1 MAVTEARTAQQVESG
16 LDQLDL
22 PASGSTPWQRRA
34 VQIVVPKL
42 VALGLLLGV
51 WQLVSVGGWW
61 ANSVPSPASVWDSF
75 VQQWQLGNITQAVG
89 TTLLHVAEG
98 YAVAIAIG
106 TPIGLLIARVRVVR
120 YAIGSLI
127 AALQSLPSVCW
138 APIAV
143 LWFGVQ
149 PTMLIFVVVMGAFP
163 SIAGGTVSA
172 VDQIPP
178 LLLRVGDAMGARGL
192 SRYRHIILPA
202 ALPGYV
208 SGLKQ
213 AWSFSWRSLM
223 AAELIITAPAAL
235 GLGLGQLL
243 DSGRSLSDFPLMFM
257 TIFVILFVG
266 VIVDSAIFAPLDRSV
281 RRRRG
286 LSAA

>member
-1 MAVTEARTAQQVESG
+1 MAVTEARTAQVESG

-22 PASGSTPWQRRA
+22 PAAGSTPWPRRVA
-34 VQIVVPKL
+34 QVVLPKV
-42 VALGLLLGV
+42 VALLLLIGV
-51 WQLVSVGGWW
+51 WQLITAAGWW
-61 ANSVPSPASVWDSF
+61 SSSVPAPGAVWSSF
-75 VQQWQLGNITQAVG
+75 VEQWKAGTITQSVG

-98 YAVAIAIG
+98 YAVAIVIG
-106 TPIGLLIARVRVVR
+106 TPLGLLIARVRLVR
-120 YAIGSLI
+120 YAIGSWVQ
-127 AALQSLPSVCW
+127 ALQSLPSVCW
-138 APIAV
+138 APVGV
-143 LWFGVQ
+143 LWFGLQ
-149 PTMLIFVVVMGAFP
+149 PAMLIFVVVMGAAP
-163 SIAGGTVSA
+163 SIASGTISA

-178 LLLRVGDAMGARGL
+178 LLMRVGDAMGARGIA
-192 SRYRHIILPA
+192 RYRHIILPA
-202 ALPGYV
+202 SLPGYV

-223 AAELIITAPAAL
+223 AAELIAFAPVTL

-243 DSGRSLSDFPLMFM
+243 ESGRSLSDFPLMFM

-266 VIVDSAIFAPLDRSV
+266 VLVDSLIFAPLDRGV